1 MLTIDLKG
9 AQALLGLLQDIP
21 DGCVPDEPAVDAM
34 LAANAFFVDF
44 YSGWEGC
51 DRETIRQAILH
62 FNQPEQVPA
71 GALPQRLVEG
81 FRKAVE
87 ESDVMR
93 SRMAWLRTIDASDIA
108 ERVLAFLPDGT
119 PLDSTIHIT
128 VDLFNNAFVC
138 QNEMGVSLL
147 HGATDRQAFEKAVM
161 HELHHVGFHFWSDR
175 DDDRVRLLRGETGRA
190 VAVMHIQN
198 LLMEGMAN
206 FYCTPESVFG
216 ESSDTAALKEAD
228 PYQARL
234 ARLQREE
241 KTLFAQAEAILV
253 LCLKPDAA
261 YEDCWEAFKTI
272 AFDMEDMMLPAGH
285 YLGGR
290 MVQTLAQVYPR
301 ERILGYV
308 QRLQAFLPSYNEAAR
323 KLGGFVFS
331 EPLVEQF
338 NQLWVSGR

>member
-1 MLTIDLKG
+1 MTIDLNG
-9 AQALLGLLQDIP
+9 AQALLGLLQDIQ
-21 DGCVPDEPAVDAM
+21 DGRDPDEPAMDAV

-51 DRETIRQAILH
+51 NRDIIRQAIRH
-62 FNQPEQVPA
+62 FNQLEKVPA
-71 GALPQRLVEG
+71 GAIPQRLAEG
-81 FRKAVE
+81 FREAAEK
-87 ESDVMR
+87 SDLMC

-108 ERVLAFLPDGT
+108 EHVLAFLPDGT

-128 VDLFNNAFVC
+128 VDLFNSAFVC

-147 HGATDRQAFEKAVM
+147 HGATDRQAFEKTVM

-175 DDDRVRLLRGETGRA
+175 DDDRVRLLRGKTGRA
-190 VAVMHIQN
+190 VAVMHVQN

-206 FYCTPESVFG
+206 FYCTPEFVFG
-216 ESSDTAALKEAD
+216 ESSGTAALKEAD

-241 KTLFAQAEAILV
+241 KTLFAQAEAILA
-253 LCLKPDAA
+253 LCLKPNVS
-261 YEDCWEAFKTI
+261 YEACWEAFKTI

-285 YLGGR
+285 YLGAR
-290 MVQTLAQVYPR
+290 ILQTLAQVYPR

-308 QRLQAFLPSYNEAAR
+308 QRLQAFLPSYNDAAR
-323 KLGGFVFS
+323 KSGGFVFS
-331 EPLVEQF
+331 ESLVDQY
-338 NQLWVSGR
+338 NQLWVSGH

>member
-1 MLTIDLKG
+1 MLTIDLNG
-9 AQALLGLLQDIP
+9 AQALLDLLQDIQ
-21 DGCVPDEPAVDAM
+21 DGCDPGEPAMDAM
-34 LAANAFFVDF
+34 LAANAFFVNF

-51 DRETIRQAILH
+51 NREIIRRAIRH
-62 FNQPEQVPA
+62 FNQPEQVPD
-71 GALPQRLVEG
+71 GALPQRLAEG
-81 FRKAVE
+81 FREAAEK
-87 ESDVMR
+87 SDLMR

-108 ERVLAFLPDGT
+108 ERVLAYLPAGT

-128 VDLFNNAFVC
+128 VDLFNNAFAC

-175 DDDRVRLLRGETGRA
+175 DDNRVRLLRGGTGRA
-190 VAVMHIQN
+190 VAVMHVQN
-198 LLMEGMAN
+198 LLMEGMVN

-216 ESSDTAALKEAD
+216 ESSDTATVKEAD

-241 KTLFAQAEAILV
+241 AVFFARAEAVLA
-253 LCLKPDAA
+253 LCLKPEAT
-261 YEDCWEAFKTI
+261 YEACWEAFKTI

-285 YLGGR
+285 YLGAR

-301 ERILGYV
+301 ERILEYV
-308 QRLQAFLPSYNEAAR
+308 KRLQEFLPSYNEAAR
-323 KLGGFVFS
+323 KSGGFVFS

-338 NQLWVSGR
+338 NQLWVSER

>member
-1 MLTIDLKG
+1 MLTIDLNG
-9 AQALLGLLQDIP
+9 AQALLGLMKDIQDGR
-21 DGCVPDEPAVDAM
+21 DPDESVMEAV
-34 LAANAFFVDF
+34 LATNAFFVDF

-51 DRETIRQAILH
+51 DRETIRQVIHH
-62 FNQPEQVPA
+62 FYQPEKVPA
-71 GALPQRLVEG
+71 GALPQRLAEG
-81 FRKAVE
+81 FREAAEKG
-87 ESDVMR
+87 DLMR
-93 SRMAWLRTIDASDIA
+93 SRMAWLGTIDASDIA

-119 PLDSTIHIT
+119 PLDSIIHIT
-128 VDLFNNAFVC
+128 VDLFNSAFVC

-206 FYCTPESVFG
+206 YYCAPESVFR
-216 ESSDTAALKEAD
+216 ESSDTAVLKDTD

-234 ARLQREE
+234 TRLQREE
-241 KTLFAQAEAILV
+241 KTLFAQAEDILT
-253 LCLKPDAA
+253 LCLKPDAE
-261 YEDCWEAFKTI
+261 YEACLEAFNTI
-272 AFDMEDMMLPAGH
+272 ALDMEDMMLPAGH
-285 YLGGR
+285 YLGAR

-301 ERILGYV
+301 ERILEYV
-308 QRLQAFLPSYNEAAR
+308 KRLQEFLPSYNEAAR
-323 KLGGFVFS
+323 KSGGFVFS

-338 NQLWVSGR
+338 NQLWVSER